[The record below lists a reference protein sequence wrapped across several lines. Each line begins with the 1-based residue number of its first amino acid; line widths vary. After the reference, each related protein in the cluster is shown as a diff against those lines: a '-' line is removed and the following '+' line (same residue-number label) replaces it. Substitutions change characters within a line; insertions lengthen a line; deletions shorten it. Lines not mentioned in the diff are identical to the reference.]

1 MGANYNGR
9 NSQMLPFEPDLVEF
23 LNRYRDFTVALE
35 NSVSDERTIQF
46 TKVLASDEGLVT
58 KRAEEQAVKFFIVE
72 SILPNL
78 PERYAN
84 VIQYFIR
91 LSEENSESLEDIGNT
106 VMFDHVTVQNTEDKD
121 K

>member
-1 MGANYNGR
+1 MGANCNSR
-9 NSQMLPFEPDLVEF
+9 NSQMLTFEPDLVEF

-46 TKVLASDEGLVT
+46 TKVLVSDEELVT
-58 KRAEEQAVKFFIVE
+58 KKAEEQAVKFFIEE

-84 VIQYFIR
+84 IIQYYIW
-91 LSEENSESLEDIGNT
+91 LSEQNSESLEDIGNT
-106 VMFDHVTVQNTEDKD
+106 VIFDHVTMQNTEDKER
-121 K
+121 

>member
-9 NSQMLPFEPDLVEF
+9 NSQMLTFEPDLIEF

-46 TKVLASDEGLVT
+46 TKMLASDEELVT
-58 KRAEEQAVKFFIVE
+58 KKAEEQAVKFLIVE

-91 LSEENSESLEDIGNT
+91 LSEENSETLEELGNT
-106 VMFDHVTVQNTEDKD
+106 VMFDHVTMQNTEDKER
-121 K
+121 